1 MTFWQIAYA
10 RGWAKLAQ
18 MQQAVSKGLITA
30 DDYKT
35 ITGEDYVPEGG
46 TT

>member
-10 RGWAKLAQ
+10 RGWATLAQ

-35 ITGEDYVPEGG
+35 ITGEDYAEGG

>member
-1 MTFWQIAYA
+1 MNFWQMAYKY
-10 RGWAKLAQ
+10 GWATKAQLAE
-18 MQQAVSKGLITA
+18 AVGYNLITA

-35 ITGEDYVPEGG
+35 ITGEDYGQEA

>member
-1 MTFWQIAYA
+1 MTFWQMAYKY
-10 RGWAKLAQ
+10 GWATKAQLAE
-18 MQQAVSKGLITA
+18 AVGYKLITA

-35 ITGEDYVPEGG
+35 ITGEDYAEGG